1 MKIKY
6 FRLKNYAGIKYG
18 INNSVFELKD
28 IPDGIIKLTGDNGCG
43 KSTTLHS
50 LHIFSDDKSFLI
62 KNEDDTYEPAEK
74 ELIVEHNGIEY
85 HIVHQYN
92 NKGSKKS
99 FISKNGEEL
108 NGNGNVTTFEDK
120 VKEELGIINNSI
132 SNFVIGV
139 SEVNFIEM
147 SASERKKE
155 IASLLP
161 NISSYEK
168 LYKNTTDNLNGY
180 KKQVSIISK
189 LIADTGSIDEIDNK
203 ILEINEKIKPI
214 VSEIENLNNTNL
226 DNGNK
231 KAVYESKKTELE
243 TSLNE
248 LKTLL
253 ESKQDGYNKAMS
265 IIEKFDVPPKELD
278 MMVLNGKKDVAIN
291 NLNNLT
297 NEKNSIMNEISI
309 KNEKWSNFV
318 KIENNN
324 RNIVESQNKLKEQIK
339 NVEIELNDYN
349 KELESLLSINSKP
362 YFREDILNNITSVGM
377 SIKEELTVLSNS
389 YTHSI
394 DEKTELE
401 LYMEIDS
408 IREKVNLYRTKQ
420 DEYNKLCSI
429 IDMLEGLNKAANNVA
444 GSNLTMSEGCSFE
457 KCSRQYSGL
466 LQSYKEKRDQ
476 LGQMLE
482 KNLEKFNQYLQFIS
496 IDDKY
501 KFVYPSRIELA
512 NSLELTEDYASK
524 ARLNDF
530 IQILREKKKEID
542 EYFFNVNKIPE
553 KKSFIENKNQ
563 LLNQLNANLNS
574 MQLIDNPPL
583 DFTEEDIKNLQVL
596 VDEKSKEI
604 VNANQKV
611 HSITKEI
618 ESLIEYQSMEK
629 AKAFIETFNTKKEEL
644 NNITNSFT
652 DNANNLKT
660 IQDNIM
666 QINSLIKSKNDIL
679 LEFNKSIKE
688 LEDKKL
694 IINEHI
700 SNKAKLDGEIEDISY
715 IVNALH
721 PTKGI
726 PSLLV
731 KTYLERIE
739 YICNDILET
748 TFDSSYKI
756 YLENLEKD
764 FFVRVYEKS
773 TNRYIE
779 DVKLASSGQQAII
792 KLVLSIAL
800 TKCSVG
806 DALYLRLDEIDSVW
820 DAANIMALES
830 LLNGLHSKYGI
841 EQMFLVSHNSAVSVS
856 DMLVEFDRAEQEYKI
871 KRLS

>member
-6 FRLKNYAGIKYG
+6 FKLKNYAGIKYG

-62 KNEDDTYEPAEK
+62 KNDDDTYESAEK

-92 NKGSKKS
+92 AKGSKKS

-120 VKEELGIINNSI
+120 VKEELGIVNNSI

-155 IASLLP
+155 ISSLLP

-168 LYKNTTDNLNGY
+168 MYKNTTDNLNGY

-189 LIADTGSIDEIDNK
+189 LIADTGSIDEIDSK
-203 ILEINEKIKPI
+203 ILEINEKINPI
-214 VSEIENLNNTNL
+214 IKEIEELNNTNL
-226 DNGNK
+226 ENGNK
-231 KAVYESKKTELE
+231 KAVYESK
-243 TSLNE
+243 SNE
-248 LKTLL
+248 LNNSLKELKQLL
-253 ESKQDGYNKAMS
+253 DSKKDGYNKAMS
-265 IIEKFDVPPKELD
+265 IIEKFDKPPKELD
-278 MMVLNGKKDVAIN
+278 MMVLTGKKDVAVN
-291 NLNNLT
+291 NLNNLN
-297 NEKNSIMNEISI
+297 NEKNSLLNDISI
-309 KNEKWSNFV
+309 KNEKWSNFI

-324 RNIVESQNKLKEQIK
+324 KNIIENQNKIKEQIK
-339 NVEIELNDYN
+339 NVETELIDYN
-349 KELESLLSINSKP
+349 KDLESLLSISAKS
-362 YFREDILNNITSVGM
+362 YFREDIVNSITSTGM
-377 SIKEELTVLSNS
+377 SIKEELTTLSNS
-389 YTHSI
+389 YTYSI
-394 DEKTELE
+394 DEKSELE
-401 LYMEIDS
+401 LYTEIDS
-408 IREKVNLYRTKQ
+408 IKEKVKLYKDKQ
-420 DEYNKLCSI
+420 DEFNKLCSI

-444 GSNLTMSEGCSFE
+444 NSNLSMTEGCSFE
-457 KCSRQYSGL
+457 KCSKQYSGL
-466 LQSYKEKRDQ
+466 LQSYKEKRDS

-482 KNLEKFNQYLQFIS
+482 KNLDKFNQYLQFIN

-501 KFVYPSRIELA
+501 KFLYPSRLELA
-512 NSLELTEDYASK
+512 KSLELTDDYATK
-524 ARLNDF
+524 PKLNDF

-542 EYFFNVNKIPE
+542 DYFFKVNKIPE

-563 LLNQLNANLNS
+563 MLNQLKTNLSS
-574 MQLIDNPPL
+574 MQLIDNPSL
-583 DFTEEDIKNLQVL
+583 DFTEDDIRNLQVL
-596 VDEKSKEI
+596 VDEKTKEI
-604 VNANQKV
+604 NNANQKV
-611 HSITKEI
+611 YAITKDI
-618 ESLIEYQSMEK
+618 ENLIEYQSIEK
-629 AKAFIETFNTKKEEL
+629 AKLFIETFNTKKEEL
-644 NNITNSFT
+644 ELVESNMSNNNNDLNNILNS
-652 DNANNLKT
+652 
-660 IQDNIM
+660 
-666 QINSLIKSKNDIL
+666 INVITSLIKSKNDIL
-679 LEFNKSIKE
+679 VEFNKSIKE

-739 YICNDILET
+739 NVCNNILET

-830 LLNGLHSKYGI
+830 LLNGLHTKFGI